1 MTVERTIAAGGP
13 ARMTGHVLV
22 GDSWHEMD
30 TDVSSLARSV
40 IDPARLTWVDVEGTH
55 DVAEEVLRALVA
67 ATPDLDGIDPHR
79 AAHGGEVPTR
89 RPPKT
94 KAFRDV
100 VFARAYWLGGI
111 EAAGREREL
120 AQEVHLIAGRTFI
133 ISLRY
138 PIQLWDTDRMAWSDA
153 PDQDFDTSSRG
164 FDVANARTDL
174 IELRGRLGRN
184 GSAETFG
191 LEAVAVAIDQLF
203 DSVFDALDVL
213 RLRVDGF
220 EERVMDPS
228 WRSERK
234 GKSRAVGEQ
243 TLRVRRLVR
252 QIRWAFLPA
261 DELNELTSGP
271 FLDLEDHGIRSRFE
285 DLGRES
291 ARAVETARDIADQI
305 QQIVELADGMK
316 TDRLNATIYVLTVV
330 ATVLVVPTLIAGIYG
345 MNFSVIPG
353 ARARAGFW
361 IVILVMVV
369 VSVAV
374 WFGIRRYLDRVFR
387 QGT

>member
-1 MTVERTIAAGGP
+1 VEGTIVPRGR
-13 ARMTGHVLV
+13 ARMTGHVLA
-22 GDSWHEMD
+22 GDSWREED
-30 TDVSSLARSV
+30 ADAASLARTLS
-40 IDPARLTWVDVEGTH
+40 DPTRLIWVDVEGTPE
-55 DVAEEVLRALVA
+55 VAEEVLRALA
-67 ATPDLDGIDPHR
+67 DATPDLAGIDPRR
-79 AAHGGEVPTR
+79 AADGWEGPTR

-153 PDQDFDTSSRG
+153 ADQDFDTSSRG
-164 FDVANARTDL
+164 LDVANARTDL
-174 IELRGRLGRN
+174 IELRGRLGRS
-184 GSAETFG
+184 GSAESFG
-191 LEAVAVAIDQLF
+191 LEAVAAAIDQLF
-203 DSVFDALDVL
+203 DSVFDALDLL
-213 RLRVDGF
+213 RLRADGL
-220 EERVMDPS
+220 EERVMDPA

-234 GKSRAVGEQ
+234 GKSQAVGEQ

-261 DELNELTSGP
+261 DELSELVSGP
-271 FLDLEDHGIRSRFE
+271 FLDLEDRGIRSRFD

-291 ARAVETARDIADQI
+291 ARAVETVRDIADQV
-305 QQIVELADGMK
+305 QQIVELADSMK

-353 ARARAGFW
+353 AHAHAGFW
-361 IVILVMVV
+361 IVILVMIA

-374 WFGIRRYLDRVFR
+374 WSGIRRYLDRVFR
-387 QGT
+387 QGS

>member
-1 MTVERTIAAGGP
+1 VGGTIAAAAL
-13 ARMTGHVLV
+13 ARMTSHVLV
-22 GDSWHEMD
+22 GDSWHEED
-30 TDVSSLARSV
+30 ADAASLAGSLM
-40 IDPARLTWVDVEGTH
+40 DPTRLIWVDVEGMSQ
-55 DVAEEVLRALVA
+55 DAEEVLRSLVP
-67 ATPDLDGIDPHR
+67 ATHDLEGLDPQR
-79 AAHGGEVPTR
+79 AADGGEVPTR

-94 KAFRDV
+94 KVLRHV

-120 AQEVHLIAGRTFI
+120 TQEVHLIAGRTFV

-138 PIQLWDTDRMAWSDA
+138 PIQMWDVDRMAWSAAADPGLGA
-153 PDQDFDTSSRG
+153 RARG
-164 FDVANARTDL
+164 FDIANAREDL
-174 IELRGRLGRN
+174 TQLRRRFGRN
-184 GSAETFG
+184 GSAEAFG
-191 LEAVAVAIDQLF
+191 LEAAAVVIDQLF
-203 DSVFDALDVL
+203 DSVFDALHVL
-213 RLRVDGF
+213 RVRADRL

-234 GKSRAVGEQ
+234 GKSQVVGEQ

-261 DELNELTSGP
+261 DELSELIGAP
-271 FLDLEDHGIRSRFE
+271 FLAVEDRGIRSRFD

-291 ARAVETARDIADQI
+291 ARAVETVRDIADQV
-305 QQIVELADGMK
+305 QQTVELADSMK

-345 MNFSVIPG
+345 MNFNVIPG
-353 ARARAGFW
+353 ARAHAGFW
-361 IVILVMVV
+361 IVIFVMVV

-387 QGT
+387 QGP